1 MSNSSLVT
9 YTRLSK
15 NKTARRS
22 KIDSI
27 IIHCIV
33 GQWTAKQG
41 CDYFATTD
49 RESSANYVVGKDG
62 SIGLSVDESYR
73 AWTSGGT
80 DIKGNP
86 IRVNGISGAD
96 FDHRAVTIEVAS
108 DTESPYAVTDKAYN
122 AVIELCADIC
132 KRNGIKKLLWKG
144 DKKYVGT
151 SKQNM
156 GAHRW
161 FANKSCP
168 GDYLYNRMGDIA
180 NKVNALIGN
189 DVKSPEPEIL
199 YRVQVGSYKQKA
211 NADSQLV
218 KVKAAGFDT
227 YMVQVDGLYKIQVG
241 SYKQKANADSMLAK
255 VKAKG
260 FSAFVTTKSGTPVSS
275 SSSSFAV
282 GNKVKVKSGAKT
294 YTGGNLS
301 SSVYSTVY
309 DVIQIDGDRVVIGLR
324 KAVTAAM
331 NKKDL
336 TLA

>member
-49 RESSANYVVGKDG
+49 RKASANYVVGKDG

-86 IRVNGISGAD
+86 IKVNGISGAD

-108 DTESPYAVTDKAYN
+108 DTESPYTVTDKAYN

-151 SKQNM
+151 SEQNM

-189 DVKSPEPEIL
+189 DVKSPESEIL
-199 YRVQVGSYKQKA
+199 YRVQVGAYKH
-211 NADSQLV
+211 
-218 KVKAAGFDT
+218 
-227 YMVQVDGLYKIQVG
+227 
-241 SYKQKANADSMLAK
+241 KANADSMLSK

-260 FSAFVTTKSGTPVSS
+260 FSAFVTTESGTPVSSS

-294 YTGGNLS
+294 YTGGSLS
-301 SSVYSTVY
+301 SFVYSTVY
-309 DVIQIDGDRVVIGLR
+309 DVIQIYGDRVVIGLG
-324 KAVTAAM
+324 KAVTAAV

-336 TLA
+336 ILA